1 MTELVTVNA
10 AREAQ
15 QLALLAQRPDTA
27 PRQNQQHAP
36 IQVSHAGVQP
46 DARRATA
53 GAEAGAQDHAQQ
65 DLTKRGKGSDQ
76 SLTGPSRP
84 RIEIVAFAAPNHV
97 TAPTPDLVPSTP
109 APDTSIGLAP
119 SNNLANSPVLDGQSQ
134 ADVEVAIAQRAL
146 HTSIN
151 ENISAVDPQARGL
164 RLEAAARALRASSVI
179 PVANFNGPQSPEVE
193 LQKFA
198 NKAAAA
204 QGVASGQPVDE
215 KFYGRGTEA
224 VVGQFA
230 APDQTQKYADKAAA
244 TQPGTINEAGSGE
257 VKFYDK
263 VAQTEADFAG
273 GQQQD
278 PQKSYYERAQESA
291 TTTTDPTQAAPA
303 PVAPTTTVTKTVTVQ
318 VTA

>member
-1 MTELVTVNA
+1 MTEFVTVNA

-27 PRQNQQHAP
+27 TRQNQQHNA
-36 IQVSHAGVQP
+36 IQISHAGVQP
-46 DARRATA
+46 DSRRATA
-53 GAEAGAQDHAQQ
+53 GSEAGAQGNSQQ
-65 DLTKRGKGSDQ
+65 DLSNRGKNSDQ
-76 SLTGPSRP
+76 GLTGPARP
-84 RIEIVAFAAPNHV
+84 RVQIITAAAPAHV
-97 TAPTPDLVPSTP
+97 AAPTPDLVPSTP
-109 APDTSIGLAP
+109 AADTSIGLSP

-151 ENISAVDPQARGL
+151 ENISALDPQARGL
-164 RLEAAARALRASSVI
+164 RLEAAARAVRASSS
-179 PVANFNGPQSPEVE
+179 VAVPNFDGPQSPEVE

-198 NKAAAA
+198 NRAAAA
-204 QGVASGQPVDE
+204 EGVASGQPVAD

-230 APDQTQKYADKAAA
+230 APDQPQKYADKAAA
-244 TQPGTINEAGSGE
+244 TQPGTTNEVGSGE

-278 PQKSYYERAQESA
+278 PQKSFYDRAQESA
-291 TTTTDPTQAAPA
+291 PA
-303 PVAPTTTVTKTVTVQ
+303 PTDASQTPAGPVPTTAAGTKTVTVQ
-318 VTA
+318 VIA